1 LALNN
6 AHKSNFLCKTSEMEN
21 LSCKSFQ
28 IKIGRK
34 ETDIFLVK
42 KDEHVFAYQDI
53 CPHAQAPL
61 EWNPDEFLDEK
72 KESIICAMHGA
83 KFTIETGDCI
93 SGPCK
98 GAALTTVKI
107 ELIDGD
113 IFYK

>member
-6 AHKSNFLCKTSEMEN
+6 AHKSNFICKTSEMEN